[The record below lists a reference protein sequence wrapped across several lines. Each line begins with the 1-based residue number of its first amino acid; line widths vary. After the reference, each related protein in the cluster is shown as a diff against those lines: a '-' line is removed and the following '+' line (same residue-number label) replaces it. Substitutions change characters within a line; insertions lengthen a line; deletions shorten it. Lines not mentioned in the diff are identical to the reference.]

1 MLIPKKVKH
10 RKQQKGRRRAL
21 GAASRGTELNFGE
34 FGMKA
39 METSW
44 ITARQIEAVR
54 RVLTRYVKKGGKIW
68 IRVFP
73 DKPVTVKGSEVPM
86 GGGKGGVDH
95 FVVPVKPG
103 RILFEMDGVSRE
115 DAREALRLGSH
126 KLPIKIKIIEK

>member
-21 GAASRGTELNFGE
+21 GVASRGTELNFGD

-39 METSW
+39 LETSW

-126 KLPIKIKIIEK
+126 KLPIKVKIIEK